1 MADDNRPWKYAR
13 YAIGEI
19 VLVVIGILI
28 ALQINTWREEQKQD
42 LEEIE
47 ILQSIKLDFIN
58 VIKECEENNNF
69 RRRIIDAIRQLYRI
83 IPNKDHGFSDMQ
95 LDSIIATLFID
106 PTYNN
111 KTGSLDI
118 LFTSGKIN
126 LMREPDIKEALIL
139 WPQKIEDN
147 VEDEIYS
154 SENLRDQFYP
164 LVRKYI
170 SIQNANKQISYKNL
184 QLTDPSIPSAFKSDY
199 EGLFGNIE
207 FEGVLASR
215 ELNLSV
221 TLIQTDNLIKD
232 AQRIIEMIDT
242 KTRQQH

>member
-69 RRRIIDAIRQLYRI
+69 RKRIIDAIRQLYRI

-95 LDSIIATLFID
+95 LDSILATLFID

-232 AQRIIEMIDT
+232 AQRIIEMIDNKT
-242 KTRQQH
+242 KEQH

>member
-58 VIKECEENNNF
+58 VIKECEENNSF